1 VSAVAN
7 TSRHLSSEIAVVGG
21 SAAGLY
27 TALELARRGRSVSV
41 LESAPMFNA
50 LPRTLIVTSHYRKFL
65 GSAADKSI
73 VNEIR
78 QFELF
83 ADGRATTV
91 PLREPDLIIERAQV
105 IQALAEDCA
114 NAGVEVATGHR
125 MTGLRTAQD
134 GVTLQGECQGSTFEV
149 TPKVLVGAD
158 GAFSAVA
165 RQSGWGR
172 MPTAPLVQAVVELPA
187 GFPRDT
193 TRVWFV
199 PEDTPYFYWLIPES
213 SGRGVLGLIGE
224 DGSQTRRCLQRF
236 LAQQKMTAIEY
247 QAARVPIYQRWT
259 PVHRR
264 FGPADVYLV
273 GDAAGHVKV
282 TTVGGI
288 VTGFRGALG
297 VVEAIMKG
305 GPGRELRL
313 LRQELDLHLRVRRML
328 NRFALNDYRRL
339 VDLMSAPVL
348 EVLGSVPRDEARRML
363 MKLCL
368 TQPALLAM
376 GVRAMFQD
384 WVQGPALGPER
395 WAEEARE
402 L

>member
-1 VSAVAN
+1 MPAAVN
-7 TSRHLSSEIAVVGG
+7 SHRRLSGDIAVVGG

-41 LESAPMFNA
+41 LESAPTFSA
-50 LPRTLIVTSHYRKFL
+50 LSRTLIVTPHYRKFL

-83 ADGRATTV
+83 ADGRTTTV

-105 IQALAEDCA
+105 IQTLAEDCA
-114 NAGVEVATGHR
+114 HAGVEIANGHQ
-125 MTGLRTAQD
+125 MTALRTTQG
-134 GVTLQGECQGSTFEV
+134 GVTLQVDGAGDTFEAA
-149 TPKVLVGAD
+149 PKVLVGAD

-165 RQSGWGR
+165 RQAGWGR

-213 SGRGVLGLIGE
+213 ATRGVLGLIGE
-224 DGSQTRRCLQRF
+224 DGRQTRRCLQRF
-236 LAQQKMTAIEY
+236 LVQQKMTAIEY
-247 QAARVPIYQRWT
+247 QAARVPVYHRWT

-264 FGPADVYLV
+264 FGDAHVYLV

-282 TTVGGI
+282 STVGGI
-288 VTGFRGALG
+288 VTGFRGAQG
-297 VVEAIMKG
+297 VVEAVMTG

-313 LRQELDLHLRVRRML
+313 LRQELDAHLRVRRML
-328 NRFALNDYRRL
+328 NRFTLNDYRRL
-339 VDLMSAPVL
+339 VDLLSAPVL

-368 TQPALLAM
+368 ARPALLAM
-376 GVRAMFQD
+376 GLRTAFQD
-384 WVQGPALGPER
+384 WVQGPALGSGR
-395 WAEEARE
+395 WTEEAPE